1 MADKKISELDAITG
15 ADTAADDFFV
25 VVDTSGSV
33 TKKISRAE
41 LNNAIE
47 QDVLSTVDI
56 NGGTIDNAVI
66 GGTTAAAGSFTNVT
80 VSGTVDGRDVA
91 SDGTKLD
98 GIEASADV
106 TDATNVA
113 AAGALMTTASGIDVT
128 GGIDFSSGILAS
140 NGSVQFVMDK
150 DNNGGEVFAWGHN
163 ASNAT
168 TNELMRLTS
177 AGSLGIGTV
186 PNAASKLHVSGGRSY
201 FASNSNA
208 FATYLRYNDTT
219 AGVFVGSPAANE
231 FRVSASSG
239 ALRLNVDAEGRLTSS
254 GTGSGDIGIFKT
266 TANSGTGLYI
276 NSQTTNQIDLVGYDG
291 SAANAVNIR
300 SGGATGSGLTVNTS
314 NNVGIGTSAPS
325 TILDV
330 EGANINFASS
340 ENGILNV
347 FSNDA
352 TAVNA
357 GGSISLGGN
366 SESGALGF
374 AMIKGAKEST
384 DAGYLAFGTRTA
396 AANSTERLRITS
408 AGDVGIGR
416 TDPQN
421 IVGNS
426 GGGLVIRSGASRAG
440 TTSLFAVQDSSGNN
454 SFLQLHNGQTTFST
468 GAAGSKVEAFKIA
481 DGGFITH
488 TRASGAAQSM
498 VGFKN
503 GANFVGEIRTS
514 TTATS
519 YITSSDYRLKENVTA
534 ITSATDRLNQLNP
547 VRFNFI
553 ADADTTVDGFLAH
566 EVATV
571 IPEAISG
578 EKDEVD
584 ADGNAVYQGIDQ
596 SKLVPLLTAALQEA
610 LTKIE
615 QLETRITALEE

>member
-254 GTGSGDIGIFKT
+254 GTGSGVIGIFKT

-352 TAVNA
+352 TAVNK

-366 SESGALGF
+366 SESGSLGF

-584 ADGNAVYQGIDQ
+584 ADGNAVMQGIDQ

-610 LTKIE
+610 LTKID
-615 QLETRITALEE
+615 QLETRITALEV

>member
-266 TANSGTGLYI
+266 SANSGTGLYI

-352 TAVNA
+352 TAVNK

-366 SESGALGF
+366 SESGSLGF

-584 ADGNAVYQGIDQ
+584 ADGNAVMQGIDQ

-610 LTKIE
+610 LTKID
-615 QLETRITALEE
+615 QLETRITALEV

>member
-266 TANSGTGLYI
+266 SANSGTGLYI

-352 TAVNA
+352 TAVNK

-366 SESGALGF
+366 SESGSLGF

>member
-266 TANSGTGLYI
+266 SANSGTGLYI

-352 TAVNA
+352 TAVNK

-366 SESGALGF
+366 SESGSLGF

-584 ADGNAVYQGIDQ
+584 ADGNPVYQGIDQ